1 MAIRRLSTTLINQ
14 IAAGEVIERPASVVK
29 ELVENAI
36 DAGATDI
43 EVALEGGGIQL
54 IRIRDNGS
62 GIPQHELALAVE
74 RHATSKLQGDDL
86 LAIYTMGFR
95 GEALPSIGSV
105 ARLSLTSR
113 AKGSGDAWQIRVDGG
128 EVSEVTPAA
137 LAQGTVVEVREL
149 FYAIPARLKFLK
161 TPRTELANA
170 IDVIERLAMAHP
182 DIRFRVSHDGKNL
195 RDFAALTTDWLQAQP
210 QRLEKIIGT
219 GLAANIVPVDA
230 TREGLRVT
238 GFAAL
243 PTYSRSNS
251 TSQYLFVNRRP
262 VRDRVLLGVVRAAY
276 QDLLARDRHP
286 VVVLFVEVPTDQV
299 DVNVHPAK
307 AEVRF
312 RDAQLVRGLLLG
324 ALKAALQSVSQRAA
338 TTVADAAL
346 QSFMPQAMPYYHA
359 APMQMQ
365 DSRPQ
370 GLWAPH
376 HLPPSAAQRLPVSMP
391 QEAHDYPLG
400 AAVAQIHHTYILA
413 QTKDGLIMVDQ
424 HAAHERLM
432 YEKFKTAMH
441 AEGVKRQALLIP
453 EMVELSEAQLD
464 KLMGRA
470 AEWAEL
476 GLVMERFG
484 ERALVIREIP
494 ALLGDTNV
502 AGLVQDLADDLS
514 IYDAGLALKDTLE
527 EILSTMACHGSV
539 RAGRSLTI
547 DEMNALLRQMEATP
561 YSGQCNHGRPTYV
574 ELKRADIEKLF
585 GRR

>member
-43 EVALEGGGIQL
+43 EAALEGGGIQL
-54 IRIRDNGS
+54 IRIKDNGS
-62 GIPQHELALAVE
+62 GIPKDELPLAVE
-74 RHATSKLQGDDL
+74 RHATSKLSSDDL
-86 LAIYTMGFR
+86 LAIHFMGFR

-113 AKGSGDAWQIRVDGG
+113 AKGASEAWQIRVEGG
-128 EVSEVTPAA
+128 DVSPVAPAA
-137 LAQGTVVEVREL
+137 LAGGTVVEVREL

-161 TPRTELANA
+161 SERTELANA

-182 DIRFRVSHDGKNL
+182 DIRFRLSHDGKML
-195 RDFAALTTDWLQAQP
+195 RDFAAQTADWFQAQP
-210 QRLEKIIGT
+210 QRLEKIIGH
-219 GLAANIVPVDA
+219 GLAANIVPVDNE
-230 TREGLRVT
+230 REGLRVT

-251 TSQYLFVNRRP
+251 QSQYLFVNRRP

-276 QDLLARDRHP
+276 QDLLARERHP

-324 ALKAALQSVSQRAA
+324 SLKAALQSVSQLAA

-346 QSFMPQAMPYYHA
+346 QSFIPQAMPYTVNA
-359 APMQMQ
+359 MQMQ

-370 GLWAPH
+370 SLWSPQ
-376 HLPPSAAQRLPVSMP
+376 HLPPSAAQKQAYQPP
-391 QEAHDYPLG
+391 QEMKDYPLG
-400 AAVAQIHHTYILA
+400 AAVAQVHNTYILA
-413 QTKDGLIMVDQ
+413 QTKDGMIMVDQ

-432 YEKFKTAMH
+432 YEKFKATMQS
-441 AEGVKRQALLIP
+441 EGVKRQALLIP

-464 KLMGRA
+464 RLMSRA
-470 AEWAEL
+470 QEWANL

-484 ERALVIREIP
+484 ERSLVVREIP

-514 IYDAGLALKDTLE
+514 IYDAGLALKDKLE

-539 RAGRSLTI
+539 RAGRVLSLE
-547 DEMNALLRQMEATP
+547 EMNALLRQMEATP